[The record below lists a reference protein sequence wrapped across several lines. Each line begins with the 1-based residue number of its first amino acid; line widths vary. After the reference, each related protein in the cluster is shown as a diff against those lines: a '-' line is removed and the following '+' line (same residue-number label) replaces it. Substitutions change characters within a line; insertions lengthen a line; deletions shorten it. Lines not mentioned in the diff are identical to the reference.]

1 MAQRHFLDLAD
12 FSAETLRALLDGA
25 HARKAARAGLPTAM
39 PDADRPLDGH
49 MLGMVFD
56 KPSTRTRL
64 SFDLAMRQLGGQTML
79 LNQADTQLGRG
90 ETIEDTARVMAR
102 FCDIVMLRTGPHDN
116 LLAYAEA
123 SDVPVINGL
132 TAAGH
137 PCQILA
143 DLMTFEEHKG
153 ALEGRRIAW
162 FGDGNNVAVS
172 LAQAAALLG
181 FELALAVPDAFV
193 LPQEVL
199 EWAADKPGKISLCDA
214 PQAAAEG
221 AAALVTDCW
230 VSMSD
235 DPETAEKRA
244 AAFAPY
250 QVTGELMALGDE
262 AIFLHCLP
270 AYRGNEVTSDVI
282 DGPHSVVFDEAEN
295 RCHAQKAVLTY
306 CLNKGGTDGLD
317 G

>member
-1 MAQRHFLDLAD
+1 MAHRHFLDLAD
-12 FSAETLRALLDGA
+12 FSADTLRALLDAA

-153 ALEGRRIAW
+153 PLRVAASPGSVTAIMLPCRWPKPQRFWASNWLWPCRRR
-162 FGDGNNVAVS
+162 
-172 LAQAAALLG
+172 
-181 FELALAVPDAFV
+181 
-193 LPQEVL
+193 
-199 EWAADKPGKISLCDA
+199 LCCRKKFCHGQ
-214 PQAAAEG
+214 P
-221 AAALVTDCW
+221 T
-230 VSMSD
+230 S
-235 DPETAEKRA
+235 RA
-244 AAFAPY
+244 
-250 QVTGELMALGDE
+250 
-262 AIFLHCLP
+262 
-270 AYRGNEVTSDVI
+270 
-282 DGPHSVVFDEAEN
+282 
-295 RCHAQKAVLTY
+295 K
-306 CLNKGGTDGLD
+306 
-317 G
+317 